1 MNNKYHG
8 NHVRKTGG
16 QPSFTKKE
24 ELALIKGITT
34 CADWGFPFTTI
45 ELQMFT
51 KHFMESAGVVISKFK
66 NNTPGPDWVK
76 CFLIRHQ
83 NLIGKRLT
91 QNINKARAGVSS
103 ETISEYFSNLHS
115 TLQDIPPSNIFNYDE
130 TNVSDDPGRKKMI
143 FRRGVKYPEKVINHS
158 KTAIS
163 LMMCGSAS
171 GVLLP
176 PYVIYKSEGIMD
188 PWRQNG
194 PKGFPCC
201 NDPCCSRGT
210 RYNRTS
216 HGWIDAVT
224 FSEWFRSTFLPHAY
238 RLPGRKLL
246 IGDNLSSHFTPDVL
260 KACEENDIAFVC
272 FPPNSTHL
280 CQPLDV
286 CFFRP
291 FKESWRNVIYNY
303 KMTNKNAKSIPKCDF
318 PTLLKKC
325 LNNMNVDKKTN
336 TYEQIKNNLVSG
348 FKATGIVPF
357 NPDSV
362 LRKLPDYND
371 DHSKEVADNL
381 ITFLKEQRFSHATQ
395 VIRRKNKRL
404 RVAPGVSVTA
414 NDSEE
419 EVTEEATG
427 VVDNADAVIIES
439 DDISNKPVYESINI
453 GNYLLV
459 KVKSSRLK
467 CIIYK
472 YAVFVVKK
480 MGKNEL
486 KVNGLK
492 SMDSNHSTFKFIEND
507 VFIIRFNDVISLLPE
522 PQVITIRGRTKYQFP
537 SCVDVLEA

>member
-1 MNNKYHG
+1 MSMNGKE
-8 NHVRKTGG
+8 T
-16 QPSFTKKE
+16 SFTSSDARNEKITAAKMPYKSYRPRSVSTCSTDSCSSASLSEDDTPVRSKKQQNSSGFSDFC
-24 ELALIKGITT
+24 IKDIRLKDFGRRE
-34 CADWGFPFTTI
+34 I
-45 ELQMFT
+45 EFAEQ
-51 KHFMESAGVVISKFK
+51 E
-66 NNTPGPDWVK
+66 WVRS
-76 CFLIRHQ
+76 FLKRHE
-83 NLIGKRLT
+83 NVIGKRLT

-103 ETISEYFSNLHS
+103 ETISEYFSNLHF
-115 TLQDIPPSNIFNYDE
+115 TLEDIPPCNIFNYDE

-158 KTAIS
+158 KSAIS

-201 NDPCCSRGT
+201 TDPCCSRGS

-216 HGWIDAVT
+216 HGWIDAAT

-246 IGDNLSSHFTPDVL
+246 IGDNLSSHFSPDVL
-260 KACEENDIAFVC
+260 KSCEENNIAFVC

-303 KMTNKNAKSIPKCDF
+303 KMTNKNAKI
-318 PTLLKKC
+318 
-325 LNNMNVDKKTN
+325 
-336 TYEQIKNNLVSG
+336 SG

-362 LRKLPDYND
+362 LRRLPDYND
-371 DHSKEVADNL
+371 DHANEVNNNL
-381 ITFLKEQRFSHATQ
+381 IEFLKEQRFTPSTHMK
-395 VIRRKNKRL
+395 RRKNKRL
-404 RVAPGVSVTA
+404 RIAPGVSVTA

-419 EVTEEATG
+419 MTEEAEEEVTEEAEEEVTKEAHRQ
-427 VVDNADAVIIES
+427 VNVDNTDSIVVSEDIE
-439 DDISNKPVYESINI
+439 NQPV
-453 GNYLLV
+453 
-459 KVKSSRLK
+459 KD
-467 CIIYK
+467 
-472 YAVFVVKK
+472 
-480 MGKNEL
+480 EL
-486 KVNGLK
+486 QVNGLK
-492 SMDSNHSTFKFIEND
+492 SMDSQHSTFKFVEND
-507 VFIIRFNDVISLLPE
+507 VFTITLDDVISLLPE
-522 PQVITIRGRTKYQFP
+522 PEVITIRGRTKYQFP
-537 SCVDVLEA
+537 SSVNVKEA

>member
-1 MNNKYHG
+1 
-8 NHVRKTGG
+8 
-16 QPSFTKKE
+16 
-24 ELALIKGITT
+24 
-34 CADWGFPFTTI
+34 
-45 ELQMFT
+45 
-51 KHFMESAGVVISKFK
+51 VVINKFK
-66 NNTPGPDWVK
+66 NNTPGSEWVRS
-76 CFLIRHQ
+76 FLKRHQ
-83 NLIGKRLT
+83 NVIGKRLT

-103 ETISEYFSNLHS
+103 ETISEYFSNLHF
-115 TLQDIPPSNIFNYDE
+115 TLEDIPPCNIFNYDE

-158 KTAIS
+158 KSAIS

-194 PKGFPCC
+194 SKGFPCC
-201 NDPCCSRGT
+201 TDPCCSRGS

-216 HGWIDAVT
+216 HGWIDAAT

-246 IGDNLSSHFTPDVL
+246 IGDNLSSHFSPDVL
-260 KACEENDIAFVC
+260 KSCEENNIAFVC

-318 PTLLKKC
+318 PTLLKEC
-325 LNNMNVDKKTN
+325 LNNMNLDKKTN
-336 TYEQIKNNLVSG
+336 KYEQIKNNLVSG

-362 LRKLPDYND
+362 LRRLPDYND
-371 DHSKEVADNL
+371 DHANEVNNNL
-381 ITFLKEQRFSHATQ
+381 IEFLREQRFTPSTHMN
-395 VIRRKNKRL
+395 RRKNKRL
-404 RVAPGVSVTA
+404 RIAPGVSVTA

-419 EVTEEATG
+419 EVNEEAEEEVTEEAHKQ
-427 VVDNADAVIIES
+427 VNVDNTDSIVVVSE
-439 DDISNKPVYESINI
+439 DIQNQPVYEQINK
-453 GNYLLV
+453 GKYLLIQL
-459 KVKSSRLK
+459 KSSRIK
-467 CIIYK
+467 GTIYK
-472 YAVFVVKK
+472 YANIVIKK
-480 MGKNEL
+480 TRKDEL
-486 KVNGLK
+486 QVNGLK
-492 SMDSNHSTFKFIEND
+492 SMDSQHSTFKFVEND
-507 VFIIRFNDVISLLPE
+507 VFTITLDDVISLLPE

-537 SCVDVLEA
+537 SSVNVKEA